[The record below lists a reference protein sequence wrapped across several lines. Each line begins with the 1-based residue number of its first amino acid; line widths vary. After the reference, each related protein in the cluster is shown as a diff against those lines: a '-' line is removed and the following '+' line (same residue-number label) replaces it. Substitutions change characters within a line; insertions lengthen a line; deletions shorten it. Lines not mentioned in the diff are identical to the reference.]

1 MMLTVQRLPLL
12 LLLSAAASSR
22 AVVSS
27 DESTASTHQSLPHLE
42 GEVGDGV
49 GRGAAREGGGGG
61 VFGLAP
67 TRHRSLQEG
76 ERPPKGS
83 WKKKAVTPPEPK
95 AGVPWTA
102 DDRSAW
108 ADTRVPEQRSYADD
122 VLTPMHMLR
131 ERLRGVMIVGQYGE
145 LAVDPNK
152 YPLYFAR
159 SLHWRSERPSVL
171 ITGGVHG
178 YETSGV
184 QGALLFLTGGHA
196 AAYAAKGVNILV
208 APCVSPWGY
217 EHIQRWNPEAVDPNR
232 SFLSRDDAA
241 ACGSQEAANLVRLL
255 QSCDLGPGGA
265 WAAHV
270 DLHETTDTDE
280 TEFRVA
286 KAARDGEESEPGTIP
301 DGFYLCGDEKNP
313 QIAFQRAVIAG
324 VRKVTHIAPPDPDN
338 TIIGSPV
345 VDEGVILYDCKIERL
360 CKYKYYGVMIKM
372 LKTHLSKN

>member
-61 VFGLAP
+61 VFGLAR

-178 YETSGV
+178 YELTPPPTPPLPAPTSPLPPPTPLYPLGTASRFCLLV
-184 QGALLFLTGGHA
+184 PRRRSALRSACSA
-196 AAYAAKGVNILV
+196 AASSYGRSRRRSPPSPQPRARARCSPH
-208 APCVSPWGY
+208 APRWGLERPPRY
-217 EHIQRWNPEAVDPNR
+217 R
-232 SFLSRDDAA
+232 
-241 ACGSQEAANLVRLL
+241 ACR
-255 QSCDLGPGGA
+255 
-265 WAAHV
+265 
-270 DLHETTDTDE
+270 
-280 TEFRVA
+280 
-286 KAARDGEESEPGTIP
+286 
-301 DGFYLCGDEKNP
+301 
-313 QIAFQRAVIAG
+313 
-324 VRKVTHIAPPDPDN
+324 
-338 TIIGSPV
+338 
-345 VDEGVILYDCKIERL
+345 
-360 CKYKYYGVMIKM
+360 
-372 LKTHLSKN
+372 

>member
-1 MMLTVQRLPLL
+1 MPCTPLL
-12 LLLSAAASSR
+12 PASPPFTLR
-22 AVVSS
+22 IVTAPDVDAV
-27 DESTASTHQSLPHLE
+27 PF
-42 GEVGDGV
+42 
-49 GRGAAREGGGGG
+49 ARETTPTTTRPHPPFMTYIPRFRFLGIRCYIMAATATARAYHIGTAGTKW
-61 VFGLAP
+61 GLKEI
-67 TRHRSLQEG
+67 TQ
-76 ERPPKGS
+76 
-83 WKKKAVTPPEPK
+83 
-95 AGVPWTA
+95 
-102 DDRSAW
+102 
-108 ADTRVPEQRSYADD
+108 
-122 VLTPMHMLR
+122 
-131 ERLRGVMIVGQYGE
+131 
-145 LAVDPNK
+145 
-152 YPLYFAR
+152 
-159 SLHWRSERPSVL
+159 WRSERVKSRSYAEEVIAKLEQLKSAFDVFEYGALSYEDGSISHPLYAVKTKEWTPDKPCVL
-171 ITGGVHG
+171 VTGGVHG

-360 CKYKYYGVMIKM
+360 CKYNTWKEKRPPS
-372 LKTHLSKN
+372 HPS